1 MSQPARRRLW
11 VAAGALLLAHVVLLF
26 ASAAFTHSLQLGDDA
41 TTAATALSGSSMPR
55 NFLGGY
61 LGLLAFLD
69 FLVVAMLL
77 ASLLRREGE
86 ASTWL
91 SSCIAASAITYVAVT
106 MATGFAAGAAALY
119 DGHHGA
125 PLAAVTTVN
134 DIRNFG
140 FVLSGAVVGLF
151 ALSIAG
157 AVHITGDLPRWVSVS
172 GFVVG
177 VVSIAAVPGART
189 GLISASTM
197 LSFLW
202 LVALAVAAIRRG
214 GQAVGFVPSA
224 EPVRA

>member
-1 MSQPARRRLW
+1 MSAPIRRRLW
-11 VAAGALLLAHVVLLF
+11 VVAGALLLGHVVLLF
-26 ASAAFTHSLQLGDDA
+26 AGAAFTHSLQLGDDA
-41 TTAATALSGSSMPR
+41 PAATAALSVSSMPR
-55 NFLGGY
+55 NFVGGY

-77 ASLLRREGE
+77 ASLLHRQGE

-91 SSCIAASAITYVAVT
+91 SSCIAASATTYVAVT
-106 MATGFAAGAAALY
+106 IATGFAAGAAALY

-125 PLAAVTTVN
+125 PLAAVTAVN

-140 FVLSGAVVGLF
+140 FVLSGAVVGVF

-157 AVHITGDLPRWVSVS
+157 AVRITGDLPRWVSRS
-172 GFVVG
+172 GIIVG

-189 GLISASTM
+189 GLSSASAM

-202 LVALAVAAIRRG
+202 LAALGVAAIRRG
-214 GQAVGFVPSA
+214 GQTVGLVPRA
-224 EPVRA
+224 EPVPA

>member
-1 MSQPARRRLW
+1 MSAPARRRLW
-11 VAAGALLLAHVVLLF
+11 VVAGALLLAHVVLLF

-41 TTAATALSGSSMPR
+41 TAAATALSASSMPG
-55 NFLGGY
+55 NFVGGY

-77 ASLLRREGE
+77 ASLLRRQGE

-91 SSCIAASAITYVAVT
+91 SSCIAASATTYVAVT
-106 MATGFAAGAAALY
+106 IATGFAAGAAALY

-125 PLAAVTTVN
+125 PLSAVTAVN

-140 FVLSGAVVGLF
+140 FVLSGAVVGVF

-157 AVHITGDLPRWVSVS
+157 AIRISGELPRWVSVS
-172 GFVVG
+172 GILVG
-177 VVSIAAVPGART
+177 VVSIAAVPAARA
-189 GLISASTM
+189 GLINASTM

-202 LVALAVAAIRRG
+202 LAALGVAAIRRG
-214 GQAVGFVPSA
+214 GQTVGFVAAA
-224 EPVRA
+224 EHVPA